1 MSSTNEIN
9 SNMDNVTASGLNEHG
24 SDKNST
30 HGSDNNSP
38 HAFDKNSTHDK
49 IISLEDIPRIDKDLL
64 AGCIH
69 CGLCLPA
76 CPTYLATGRET
87 ESPRGRIYLMTQW
100 QAGRQ
105 QLTDRMAEHIES
117 CLGCLG
123 CQTAC
128 PSGVQYE
135 KILDQARPYLAAR
148 RSKFASSVMRFAF
161 SQVLPRYT
169 LLNFL
174 GVLLRLWQLIA
185 GRSFLKKFVSPPA
198 PDTTPTSWQAMIQR
212 LAAWEAFTPAVP
224 PHIPLPK
231 LVHPRQKVLADQ
243 SLSVS
248 DKAKDGAD
256 KNIDVP
262 HDGALPAELP
272 SSHKP
277 QKAALFAGCVMDVFY
292 NHVNHAS
299 VKLMVRQG
307 QSVEVPQQTCCGALA
322 YHAGEVDIATKLAK
336 ENISLF
342 GFSETP
348 IVVTSAGCGAM
359 LKHYGHLLSDNK
371 EFASRA
377 EAFSNRVVDLSEFLA
392 HHEFTRQPK
401 PLPETTTYHQA
412 CHLAHAQNVRKEPQL
427 LLSTV
432 AGQPESAPLV
442 PLPESEHCCG
452 SAGIYNLF
460 NTELSLAVLDRKLD
474 FIEQTG
480 AKIVVTSNPGCM
492 LQLEAGIKERNLP
505 VKVMHL
511 AELLD
516 QIYES

>member
-1 MSSTNEIN
+1 MSSSEKSSPEQSNLEQRSPETSN
-9 SNMDNVTASGLNEHG
+9 SDYS
-24 SDKNST
+24 S
-30 HGSDNNSP
+30 
-38 HAFDKNSTHDK
+38 HDK
-49 IISLEDIPRIDKDLL
+49 IITLDSRPRIDKDLL
-64 AGCIH
+64 ASCIH

-87 ESPRGRIYLMTQW
+87 ESPRGRIYLLTQW

-105 QLTDRMAEHIES
+105 ELTDRMAEHIDS

-135 KILDQARPYLAAR
+135 EILNQSRPYLAAR
-148 RSKFASSVMRFAF
+148 RSKFATSVMRFAF
-161 SQVLPRYT
+161 SQVLPRYV

-174 GVLLRLWQLIA
+174 GMLLRIWQQIF
-185 GRSFLKKFVSPPA
+185 GRSFLKKFTGTPA
-198 PDTTPTSWQAMIQR
+198 PDMAPSPWQAMIQR

-231 LVHPRQKVLADQ
+231 LVHPRQKTIAEKTESVPTSDSEQPLT
-243 SLSVS
+243 SVS
-248 DKAKDGAD
+248 TNLA
-256 KNIDVP
+256 
-262 HDGALPAELP
+262 
-272 SSHKP
+272 P

-307 QSVEVPQQTCCGALA
+307 QSVEVPNQTCCGALA
-322 YHAGEVDIATKLAK
+322 FHAGEADIATKLAK

-359 LKHYGHLLSDNK
+359 LKHYGHLLSDDK

-412 CHLAHAQNVRKEPQL
+412 CHLGHAQNVRKEPAL
-427 LLSTV
+427 LLDNV
-432 AGQPESAPLV
+432 AKQPGSAPLV
-442 PLPESEHCCG
+442 PLIESEHCCG

-474 FIEQTG
+474 FLEQTG
-480 AKIVVTSNPGCM
+480 AKVVVTSNPGCM
-492 LQLEAGIKERNLP
+492 LQLEAGIEARNLP

-516 QIYES
+516 QVYE